1 MLSVKGGISQQAPA
15 GIFLMTDEGFVAC
28 LSGLF
33 PPIRHKKSAGTI

>member
-15 GIFLMTDEGFVAC
+15 GIFLMADEGFIAC